1 MNPPH
6 LAIVRQKC
14 QIYDT
19 LLRPVTKQQQQ
30 NTGGIGANKKRD
42 KQKWGKRCSRSP
54 SNGSYAVKYLFYFGF
69 NSSLFRKEVKKKKK
83 GKKKN
88 NMAPAAIS
96 HVKISILLRFWRKE
110 WNSIL
115 NKGFEFS
122 TNRQCESCVGI
133 IKEQMW
139 EAQVKIQ
146 QWRFWKGKVCCVTS
160 SHWKKL
166 NCDPHLNGIT
176 RTDKFWNKQK
186 ITFSTHLEENENKQ
200 KPCTLNEK
208 ESDT

>member
-83 GKKKN
+83 GKKKKN
-88 NMAPAAIS
+88 NMATAAIS

-133 IKEQMW
+133 IKGQMW

-146 QWRFWKGKVCCVTS
+146 QWRFLKGQGLLR
-160 SHWKKL
+160 HE
-166 NCDPHLNGIT
+166 
-176 RTDKFWNKQK
+176 FA
-186 ITFSTHLEENENKQ
+186 LEETQLRSTFEWHNENRQVLKQ
-200 KPCTLNEK
+200 TKNYVFHSPRGEWKQTETLH
-208 ESDT
+208 T

>member
-1 MNPPH
+1 MQIRKETNKNGEKGAVGH
-6 LAIVRQKC
+6 LATVPTRSS
-14 QIYDT
+14 IYFILDLT
-19 LLRPVTKQQQQ
+19 LHYSGR
-30 NTGGIGANKKRD
+30 
-42 KQKWGKRCSRSP
+42 KWRR
-54 SNGSYAVKYLFYFGF
+54 
-69 NSSLFRKEVKKKKK
+69 RRR